1 MTTSTESVRLPPRT
15 LAVAP
20 MMNRTD
26 RHFRYLMRLVTRR
39 TWLYTEMV
47 VARGVV
53 RGDAFKLLAYNDQEH
68 PVALQLGGHEPEVL
82 AEATRLAHVHGYDE
96 VNLNVGCPS
105 PRVSAGR
112 MGACLMSEPD
122 LVAEC
127 VAAMREASPLPVT
140 VKTRLGIDHEDNLEF
155 LCRFVESVAA
165 AGCRTFII
173 HARKAWLNGVS
184 PKANRNVPPLD
195 YARVAHAKRLYP
207 ELEILVNGGI
217 NDLDEAAAKLA
228 GVDGVMLG
236 RAAYANPFMF
246 AKADARFYADMSEHE
261 PRRAQ
266 VLAGYLH
273 YLRGCVARGEKLGPA
288 LRHVP
293 GILGGVPG
301 ARRVRARLGALA
313 GTQDVAGVERALMPL
328 LEAG

>member
-1 MTTSTESVRLPPRT
+1 MTIEPPRLPPRT

-26 RHFRYLMRLVTRR
+26 RHFRCLARLITRR

-47 VARGVV
+47 VARGLVF
-53 RGDAFKLLAYNDQEH
+53 GDADKLLRHDAGEH
-68 PVALQLGGHEPEVL
+68 PLALQLGGHEPEIL
-82 AEATRLAHVHGYDE
+82 ARAVELAHARGFDE

-112 MGACLMSEPD
+112 MGACLMAEPER
-122 LVAEC
+122 VAAC

-140 VKTRLGIDHEDNLEF
+140 VKTRLGIDHDDGFDF
-155 LCRFVESVAA
+155 LCRFVEAVAG
-165 AGCRTFII
+165 AGCRTFIV
-173 HARKAWLNGVS
+173 HARKAWLEGLS
-184 PKANRNVPPLD
+184 PRANRNVPPLD
-195 YARVAHAKRLYP
+195 HARVARLKRCFP
-207 ELEILVNGGI
+207 QLEILANGGVG
-217 NDLDEAAAKLA
+217 DLDEASGLLR

-236 RAAYANPFMF
+236 RAAYANPLML
-246 AKADARFYADMSEHE
+246 AEADARFFADAAPA

-266 VLAGYLH
+266 VLAGYLQ
-273 YLRGCVARGEKLGPA
+273 YLRSCVANGERLGPA
-288 LRHVP
+288 LRHLP
-293 GILGGVPG
+293 GLLGGVPG

>member
-1 MTTSTESVRLPPRT
+1 MRNRASSLPPRT

-26 RHFRYLMRLVTRR
+26 RHFRYLMRLITRR

-47 VARGVV
+47 VARGLVF
-53 RGDAFKLLAYNDQEH
+53 GDAGKLLRYHPVEH
-68 PVALQLGGHEPEVL
+68 PLALQLGGHEPEIL
-82 AEATRLAHVHGYDE
+82 AQAAALAHTHGFDE
-96 VNLNVGCPS
+96 INLNIGCPS

-112 MGACLMSEPD
+112 MGACLMAEPER
-122 LVAEC
+122 VADC
-127 VAAMREASPLPVT
+127 VAAMRDASPLPVT
-140 VKTRLGIDHEDNLEF
+140 VKTRLGIDHDDSFEY
-155 LCRFVESVAA
+155 LCRFVETVAG
-165 AGCRTFII
+165 AGCSTFIV
-173 HARKAWLNGVS
+173 HARKAWLEGVS
-184 PKANRNVPPLD
+184 PRANRNVPPLD
-195 YARVAHAKRLYP
+195 HARVARLKRLYP
-207 ELEILVNGGI
+207 HLEILTNGGVG
-217 NDLDEAAAKLA
+217 DLHEAAELLHS
-228 GVDGVMLG
+228 VDGVMLG
-236 RAAYANPFMF
+236 RAAYARPLML
-246 AKADARFYADMSEHE
+246 AEADARFYADTAPAS
-261 PRRAQ
+261 RRAQ

-273 YLRGCVARGEKLGPA
+273 YLRTCVARGEKLGPA

>member
-1 MTTSTESVRLPPRT
+1 MTTNSEPVRLPPRS

-26 RHFRYLMRLVTRR
+26 RHFRYLMRLITRR

-53 RGDAFKLLAYNDQEH
+53 RGDANKLLAYNDAEH
-68 PVALQLGGHEPEVL
+68 PVALQLGGHEPDVL
-82 AEATRLAHVHGYDE
+82 AEATRLAHTRGYDE
-96 VNLNVGCPS
+96 VNLNIGCPS

-112 MGACLMSEPD
+112 MGACLMAEPG
-122 LVAEC
+122 LVADC

-140 VKTRLGIDHEDNLEF
+140 IKTRLGIDHDADLQF
-155 LCRFVESVAA
+155 LCRFVERVAA

-195 YARVAHAKRLYP
+195 YPRVARVKRLYP

-217 NDLDEAAAKLA
+217 ADLDEAAAQMQ

-236 RAAYANPFMF
+236 RAAYANPLMF
-246 AKADARFYADMSEHE
+246 SAADARFYGDDANGE

>member
-1 MTTSTESVRLPPRT
+1 MTTNTEPVRLPPRR

-26 RHFRYLMRLVTRR
+26 RHFRYLMRLITRR

-53 RGDAFKLLAYNDQEH
+53 RGDAQKLLAYNGEEH
-68 PVALQLGGHEPEVL
+68 PVALQLGGHEPAVL
-82 AEATRLAHVHGYDE
+82 ADAARLAYAHGYDE
-96 VNLNVGCPS
+96 VNLNIGCPS

-112 MGACLMSEPD
+112 MGACLMEEPG
-122 LVAEC
+122 LVADC

-140 VKTRLGIDHEDNLEF
+140 VKTRLGIDHEDSLEF
-155 LCRFVESVAA
+155 LCRFVECVAA

-195 YARVAHAKRLYP
+195 YPRVAHVKRMYP
-207 ELEILVNGGI
+207 ELEIIVNGGI
-217 NDLDEAAAKLA
+217 ADLDGAAGLLA

-236 RAAYANPFMF
+236 RGAYASPLMF
-246 AKADARFYADMSEHE
+246 ATADARFYGETTGHE

-266 VLAGYLH
+266 VLTGYLH
-273 YLRGCVARGEKLGPA
+273 YLRSCVARGEKLGPA

-293 GILGGVPG
+293 AILGGVPG

-313 GTQDVAGVERALMPL
+313 GTQDVAGVERALMPI

>member
-1 MTTSTESVRLPPRT
+1 MTTNTEPVRLPPRT

-26 RHFRYLMRLVTRR
+26 RHFRYLMRLITRR

-53 RGDAFKLLAYNDQEH
+53 RGDAGKLLAYHDEEH
-68 PVALQLGGHEPEVL
+68 PVALQLGGHEPEIL
-82 AEATRLAHVHGYDE
+82 AAATRLAHAHGYDE

-112 MGACLMSEPD
+112 MGACLMAEPE
-122 LVAEC
+122 LVADC
-127 VAAMREASPLPVT
+127 VAAMREASPLAVT
-140 VKTRLGIDHEDNLEF
+140 VKTRLGIDHEDGLEF
-155 LCRFVESVAA
+155 LSRFVERVAA
-165 AGCRTFII
+165 GGCRTFII

-195 YARVAHAKRLYP
+195 YPRVAHLKRLYP
-207 ELEILVNGGI
+207 ELEILVNGGVG
-217 NDLDEAAAKLA
+217 DLDEAAALLP

-236 RAAYANPFMF
+236 RAAYASPLMF
-246 AKADARFYADMSEHE
+246 AAADARFYGEETGLA

-273 YLRGCVARGEKLGPA
+273 YLRGCVSRGEKLGPA

>member
-1 MTTSTESVRLPPRT
+1 MTSTEPRRLPPRT

-26 RHFRYLMRLVTRR
+26 RHFRFLMRLITRR

-53 RGDAFKLLAYNDQEH
+53 RGDAGKLLAYRDEEH
-68 PVALQLGGHEPEVL
+68 PVALQLGGHEPEML
-82 AEATRLAHVHGYDE
+82 AEATRLAHAHGYDE
-96 VNLNVGCPS
+96 VNLNIGCPS

-112 MGACLMSEPD
+112 MGACLMAEPE

-140 VKTRLGIDHEDNLEF
+140 VKTRLGIDHDDSMEF
-155 LCRFVESVAA
+155 LCRFVETVAD
-165 AGCRTFII
+165 AGCGTFIV
-173 HARKAWLNGVS
+173 HARKAWLDGVS

-195 YARVAHAKRLYP
+195 HRRVAGIKRRFP
-207 ELEILVNGGI
+207 RLEIIANGGVA
-217 NDLDEAAAKLA
+217 DLDEAGTLLG

-236 RAAYANPFMF
+236 RSAYAHPLMF
-246 AKADARFYADMSEHE
+246 AVADQRFYGDTAPP

-266 VLAGYLH
+266 VLGAYLC
-273 YLRGCVARGEKLGPA
+273 YLQACVGDGQKLGPA
-288 LRHVP
+288 LRHLP
-293 GILGGVPG
+293 AILAGVPG
-301 ARRVRARLGALA
+301 ARRVRCDLGALA

>member
-1 MTTSTESVRLPPRT
+1 MTTSTEQVRLPPRS

-47 VARGVV
+47 AARGVV
-53 RGDAFKLLAYNDQEH
+53 RGDACKLLAYNREEH
-68 PVALQLGGHEPEVL
+68 PVALQLGGHEPAVL
-82 AEATRLAHVHGYDE
+82 ADATRLAHAHGYDE
-96 VNLNVGCPS
+96 VNLNIGCPS

-112 MGACLMSEPD
+112 MGACLMSEPG
-122 LVAEC
+122 LVADC

-140 VKTRLGIDHEDNLEF
+140 VKTRLGVDHEDSLEF
-155 LCRFVESVAA
+155 LCSFVERVAE

-173 HARKAWLNGVS
+173 HARKAWLNGLS

-195 YARVAHAKRLYP
+195 YQRVALVKRFYP

-217 NDLDEAAAKLA
+217 GDLDAAAALLP

-236 RAAYANPFMF
+236 RAAYANPLMF
-246 AKADARFYADMSEHE
+246 ASADARFYGEVPGRE
-261 PRRAQ
+261 PRRTQ
-266 VLAGYLH
+266 VLAGYLQ
-273 YLRGCVARGEKLGPA
+273 YLRSCVARGEKLGPA

>member
-1 MTTSTESVRLPPRT
+1 MTSNPSGLPPRK

-26 RHFRYLMRLVTRR
+26 RHFRFLARLITRR

-47 VARGVV
+47 VARGLVF
-53 RGDAFKLLAYNDQEH
+53 GDASKLLRYDAGEH
-68 PVALQLGGHEPEVL
+68 PLALQVGGHEPEIL
-82 AEATRLAHVHGYDE
+82 ARAAGLAHAHGFDE
-96 VNLNVGCPS
+96 INLNIGCPS

-112 MGACLMSEPD
+112 MGACLMAEPEQ
-122 LVAEC
+122 VAAC

-140 VKTRLGIDHEDNLEF
+140 LKTRLGIDHRDDFEF
-155 LCRFVESVAA
+155 LCRFVRTVAD
-165 AGCRTFII
+165 AGCSTFIV
-173 HARKAWLNGVS
+173 HARKAWLEGLS

-195 YARVAHAKRLYP
+195 HARVARLKRRYP
-207 ELEILVNGGI
+207 HLEILANGGVG
-217 NDLDEAAAKLA
+217 DLGEASELLR

-236 RAAYANPFMF
+236 RAAYADPLML
-246 AKADARFYADMSEHE
+246 AEADARFFADDAPAPH
-261 PRRAQ
+261 RAQ
-266 VLAGYLH
+266 VLAGYLQ
-273 YLRGCVARGEKLGPA
+273 YLRACVANGEKLGPA

-328 LEAG
+328 LEGG

>member
-1 MTTSTESVRLPPRT
+1 MIKSTEPVLLPPRT
-15 LAVAP
+15 LSVAP

-26 RHFRYLMRLVTRR
+26 RHFRYLMRLITRR
-39 TWLYTEMV
+39 TWVYTEMV

-53 RGDAFKLLAYNDQEH
+53 RGDADKLLAYNDNEH
-68 PVALQLGGHEPEVL
+68 PVALQLGGHEPDVL
-82 AEATRLAHVHGYDE
+82 ARAARLAYDRGYDE
-96 VNLNVGCPS
+96 VNLNIGCPS

-112 MGACLMSEPD
+112 MGACLMAEPG
-122 LVAEC
+122 LVADC
-127 VAAMREASPLPVT
+127 VTAMHEASPLPVT
-140 VKTRLGIDHEDNLEF
+140 VKTRLGIDHEAGLEF
-155 LCRFVESVAA
+155 LCRFIERVAA

-173 HARKAWLNGVS
+173 HARKAWLSGVS

-195 YARVAHAKRLYP
+195 YPRVAHVKRLYP
-207 ELEILVNGGI
+207 DLEIIVNGGI
-217 NDLDEAAAKLA
+217 ADLDGAAGLLA

-236 RAAYANPFMF
+236 RAAYANPLMF
-246 AKADARFYADMSEHE
+246 ASADARFYGEVPDHE
-261 PRRAQ
+261 TRRTQ

-273 YLRGCVARGEKLGPA
+273 YLRGCVARGERLGPA
-288 LRHVP
+288 LRHMP

-313 GTQDVAGVERALMPL
+313 GTQDVASVERALMPL

>member
-1 MTTSTESVRLPPRT
+1 
-15 LAVAP
+15 
-20 MMNRTD
+20 
-26 RHFRYLMRLVTRR
+26 MRLITRR

-53 RGDAFKLLAYNDQEH
+53 HGDADKLLAYHGVEH
-68 PVALQLGGHEPEVL
+68 PVALQLGGHEPQVL
-82 AEATRLAHVHGYDE
+82 AEATRLAHAHGYDE
-96 VNLNVGCPS
+96 VNLNIGCPS

-112 MGACLMSEPD
+112 MGACLMAEPG
-122 LVAEC
+122 LVADC

-140 VKTRLGIDHEDNLEF
+140 VKTRLGIDHEDSLEF
-155 LCRFVESVAA
+155 LYRFVERVAA
-165 AGCRTFII
+165 SGCRTFII

-195 YARVAHAKRLYP
+195 YPRVAHLKRLHP

-217 NDLDEAAAKLA
+217 GDLDAAGEHLA

-236 RAAYANPFMF
+236 RAAYANPLMF
-246 AKADARFYADMSEHE
+246 AAADARFYGEDAELAPS
-261 PRRAQ
+261 RAQ
-266 VLAGYLH
+266 VLAGYLN
-273 YLRGCVARGEKLGPA
+273 YLRGCVGRGEKLGPA

-293 GILGGVPG
+293 AILGGVPG